1 MGRVFLTLLVLG
13 LIWWGITST
22 FFRIYTD
29 PFGMTTREE
38 VRSYTAVETT
48 RLETEAAVNIAQTQA
63 QAAVEIA
70 STQAYAQIESTRL
83 LADAAIEQAREE
95 RKQTEAW
102 TDVLPLLLLILSG
115 GGAVWLLI
123 MYQGRLLLVLADRG
137 ITVTHWLAQAPTGR
151 LPEAQTQ
158 SFKQPFAQTRKYDP
172 EAELARYAQEND
184 LSIRRENGY
193 YLLIDNSTNEVVKQ
207 LVAKDW

>member
-13 LIWWGITST
+13 LICLGITST

-83 LADAAIEQAREE
+83 LADAAIEQAREKRE
-95 RKQTEAW
+95 QTEAW
-102 TDVLPLLLLILSG
+102 TGVLPLLLLILSG

-123 MYQGRLLLVLADRG
+123 MYQGRLLLVLADKG
-137 ITVTHWLAQAPTGR
+137 ITVTHWLAQVPTGR

-172 EAELARYAQEND
+172 EAELARYAQEHD

-207 LVAKDW
+207 LVARDW

>member
-13 LIWWGITST
+13 LIWWAVTST

-48 RLETEAAVNIAQTQA
+48 RLETQAAVNIAQTQA

-123 MYQGRLLLVLADRG
+123 MYQGRLLLVLADKG

-158 SFKQPFAQTRKYDP
+158 SFKQPFAQARKYDP